1 MAGKSNK
8 DRQNEQLTLSDSESF
23 QDVKSEKKS
32 TSTSSGKR
40 SGKKSVQGEML
51 ADASDSFAVTTDV
64 SYAQSAQGNQSDI
77 APVPVESDASAD
89 SNSKSSSGKRQ
100 NKNKSNMLLS
110 SAEVAQSAES
120 AADVPGSEASRREK
134 KHKSGKDGKSERKS
148 RGDEDVNVLE
158 VKTVAVRKQK
168 NGKRNEQTDETE
180 GEVSFESNFA
190 LEMEKI
196 DGAEN
201 GADDSEKK
209 KKKSVKKTKTAKKR
223 KNVYKQL
230 RSANK
235 EKIKSLKDV
244 PFVNAETDPAVGLD
258 KEQVEERI
266 LRNMVNFK
274 SDAISKSYLKI
285 FTTNIFT
292 LFNIV
297 NVFLAAM
304 ILIFNG
310 QIKNMLFAII
320 ALVNLVI
327 GIVQEIRSKVA
338 LDRLSLVSAP
348 SIEVMRSG
356 EAVSLPTSEIVMDD
370 VIILKQGSQIP
381 TDCIVVDGECEV
393 NESLLTGEQD
403 DIHKQYGDRLM
414 SGSFVQSGTCKARVI
429 AVGDDTYASKLMS
442 EAKKFKKSK
451 SELMRSINWIIRIA
465 TIIIFPL
472 GILMFKTNMT
482 YAASVSSAV
491 TSTVSSVIG
500 MIPEGL
506 VMLTSIALALGIV
519 RLAKRRTLVQDLYSI
534 ETLAR
539 VDTLCLDKTGTIT
552 EGTMQVEN
560 VHVYSSKSGSVDDI
574 MANLVYALGENN
586 ATFEACAAY
595 FSSNERYG
603 VIKLMPFSSA
613 RKWSGA
619 SFKDVGTFIVGAPE
633 FVLKDKYYMVERD
646 VKEYALQGFRVLVLV
661 KTSETLKD
669 GDMSTEKMKI
679 IALIVLS
686 DKIRSTAKATF
697 DYFERQGV
705 TLKVISGDNPL
716 TVSKVAERA
725 GLKNAEKYVDASVDL
740 DTPDKI
746 YEAAE
751 KYTVFGRVSPSQ
763 KKDLIAALKAHGH
776 TVGMTGD
783 GVNDVMALKEA
794 DCSIAMASGSDASRN
809 VSQLVLLDS
818 DFSALPSVVAEG
830 RRVINNIERAA
841 SLFLVK
847 TTFSAV
853 LSLLLIIFQFSTY
866 PFEPIQ
872 LTLINTLFVGIPSFI
887 LALEPNDRRVKG
899 NFLSKVF
906 KRALPAGLTVAFAI
920 TLICWIYNDIGFDV
934 SPQISTMS
942 VYITACVSFIVL
954 MQVCMPYTKDK
965 IFMLALLFV
974 AFVFAI
980 SNPFFSEMFT
990 LVSLYPDMIVKLVI
1004 ILLCIIPIM
1013 ALMRVEIEAFKALFK
1028 ETKGFIDRE
1037 KDKAKEFIKRFD
1049 NKK

>member
-1 MAGKSNK
+1 MAGKAKK
-8 DRQNEQLTLSDSESF
+8 DNQNEQLTLAETEVLDNSVQNDKKSSSAGANKKSKGRNNTELLSDVAENFANAEIAAGNVVTANEDKSDFVGGDDFAANDKSARSKKSSKKADRKVDEDVLQKDSDQNQSDETDSEDSH
-23 QDVKSEKKS
+23 KKS
-32 TSTSSGKR
+32 VK
-40 SGKKSVQGEML
+40 GKKSK
-51 ADASDSFAVTTDV
+51 AKK
-64 SYAQSAQGNQSDI
+64 
-77 APVPVESDASAD
+77 ASAHSD
-89 SNSKSSSGKRQ
+89 GSDKVKPIEVRTLVDKKSKSK
-100 NKNKSNMLLS
+100 KK
-110 SAEVAQSAES
+110 AEDEQE
-120 AADVPGSEASRREK
+120 D
-134 KHKSGKDGKSERKS
+134 ER
-148 RGDEDVNVLE
+148 
-158 VKTVAVRKQK
+158 
-168 NGKRNEQTDETE
+168 
-180 GEVSFESNFA
+180 EVSFESNFA
-190 LEMEKI
+190 HELENI
-196 DGAEN
+196 DKQEIEE
-201 GADDSEKK
+201 DKK
-209 KKKSVKKTKTAKKR
+209 QSSKKDQKKSDKTTKARRKAHRKVK
-223 KNVYKQL
+223 V
-230 RSANK
+230 ANK
-235 EKIKSLKDV
+235 EKAKALKDT
-244 PFVNAETDPAVGLD
+244 PFVNAEADPSVGLD
-258 KEQVEERI
+258 EAQVEERV

-297 NVFLAAM
+297 NVFLAVM
-304 ILIFNG
+304 IIMFNG

-320 ALVNLVI
+320 AIINLVI
-327 GIVQEIRSKVA
+327 GIIQEIRSKVA
-338 LDRLSLVSAP
+338 LDKLSLVSAP

-356 EAVSLPTSEIVMDD
+356 ATVNLPTNEIVIDD
-370 VIILKQGSQIP
+370 IIILKQGSQIP

-403 DIHKQYGDRLM
+403 DIHKQNGDTLM

-472 GILMFKTNMT
+472 GILMFKTNMA
-482 YAASVSSAV
+482 YATSINEAV
-491 TSTVSSVIG
+491 TVTVSSVIG

-506 VMLTSIALALGIV
+506 VMLTSIALALGII
-519 RLAKRRTLVQDLYSI
+519 RLAKKRTLVQDLYSI
-534 ETLAR
+534 EALAR

-560 VHVYSSKSGSVDDI
+560 VHVYSSKAGSVDNI
-574 MANLVYALGENN
+574 MANLVSALGQNN
-586 ATFEACAAY
+586 ATFEACANY
-595 FSSNERYG
+595 FSSNDRYE
-603 VIKLMPFSSA
+603 VLKLMPFSSA

-619 SFKDVGTFIVGAPE
+619 SFKDAGTFIVGAPE

-646 VKEYALQGFRVLVLV
+646 VKEYASQGFRVLVLV
-661 KTSETLKD
+661 KTSESLKD
-669 GDMSTEKMKI
+669 GDMSTDKMKI

-686 DKIRSTAKATF
+686 DKIRTTAKATF
-697 DYFERQGV
+697 DYFEKQGV

-751 KYTVFGRVSPSQ
+751 KYTVFGRVTPSQ
-763 KKDLIAALKAHGH
+763 KKELIAALKAHGH

-920 TLICWIYNDIGFDV
+920 TLLCWIYNDIGFDV

-974 AFVFAI
+974 AFIFAI
-980 SNPFFSEMFT
+980 SNPFLSEMFT

-1013 ALMRVEIEAFKALFK
+1013 AFMRVEIEAFKALFK
-1028 ETKGFIDRE
+1028 ETKGFIQRE
-1037 KDKAKEFIKRFD
+1037 KDKAKEFLNRFD

>member
-1 MAGKSNK
+1 MAGKSKK
-8 DRQNEQLTLSDSESF
+8 DSQNEQLSLSDVEPV
-23 QDVKSEKKS
+23 QTVKSQGRSPRPSGNRKSASKKS
-32 TSTSSGKR
+32 
-40 SGKKSVQGEML
+40 QGEML
-51 ADASDSFAVTTDV
+51 ADIPESLADLSASDVLAKDRGDDKSGGKVISALSKQDKAPAQLKDKEDSLSKVEDAQEIADV
-64 SYAQSAQGNQSDI
+64 ENAQ
-77 APVPVESDASAD
+77 EKHAD
-89 SNSKSSSGKRQ
+89 KKTKSKNVKSSK
-100 NKNKSNMLLS
+100 KSH
-110 SAEVAQSAES
+110 EKIQS
-120 AADVPGSEASRREK
+120 EK
-134 KHKSGKDGKSERKS
+134 T
-148 RGDEDVNVLE
+148 LE
-158 VKTVAVRKQK
+158 VKTIAVKK
-168 NGKRNEQTDETE
+168 SKGKKDGDNQAEEER
-180 GEVSFESNFA
+180 EVSFESNFA

-196 DGAEN
+196 DEQN
-201 GADDSEKK
+201 DKK
-209 KKKSVKKTKTAKKR
+209 EEDKKQKKAKQPKIKTSKKR
-223 KNVYKQL
+223 RNLYKDL
-230 RSANK
+230 RAVNK
-235 EKIKSLKDV
+235 EKAKALKDT
-244 PFVNAETDPAVGLD
+244 PFVNVNADPNVGLD
-258 KEQVEERI
+258 KEQVEERV

-310 QIKNMLFAII
+310 QVKNMLFAII
-320 ALVNLVI
+320 AIVNLVI

-338 LDRLSLVSAP
+338 LDKLSLVSAP

-356 EAVSLPTSEIVMDD
+356 EKVSLPTSEIVIDD

-403 DIHKQYGDRLM
+403 DIHKQNGDRMM

-482 YAASVSSAV
+482 YATSVSSAV
-491 TSTVSSVIG
+491 TATVSSVIG

-506 VMLTSIALALGIV
+506 VMLTSIALALGII

-560 VHVYSSKSGSVDDI
+560 VHVYSSRLGSVDDI
-574 MANLVYALGENN
+574 MANLVSALGQNN
-586 ATFEACAAY
+586 ATFEACAHY
-595 FSSNERYG
+595 FSSNERYE
-603 VIKLMPFSSA
+603 VLKLMPFSSA

-619 SFKDVGTFIVGAPE
+619 SFKDAGTYIVGAPE
-633 FVLKDKYYMVERD
+633 FVLKDRYYMVDRD
-646 VKEYALQGFRVLVLV
+646 VKEYASQGFRVLVLV

-697 DYFERQGV
+697 DYFEKQGV
-705 TLKVISGDNPL
+705 QLKVISGDNPL

-763 KKDLIAALKAHGH
+763 KKELIAALKAHGH

-853 LSLLLIIFQFSTY
+853 LSLLLIIFQLSTY

-974 AFVFAI
+974 AFVFAV
-980 SNPFFSEMFT
+980 SNPFLSEMFT
-990 LVSLYPDMIVKLVI
+990 LVSLYPDMVVKLVI
-1004 ILLCIIPIM
+1004 IMLCIIPIM
-1013 ALMRVEIEAFKALFK
+1013 AFMRVEIEAFKALFK
-1028 ETKGFIDRE
+1028 ETKGFIQRE
-1037 KDKAKEFIKRFD
+1037 KDRAKEFLNRFD